1 MRPVNSNQLMPYRSV
16 CLSASFTIL
25 LACPLLAQNA
35 ASTGE
40 RRTMTAERMTSEEVI
55 ELDGLLD
62 EPSWQRAVPATDF
75 IQQDPVLGGTPTE
88 RTEVRIIFNR
98 DHLYMGVL
106 CFDSEPDKMLGN
118 TMKRDEFLRADDRFM
133 WVMDTFL
140 DQQSG

>member
-1 MRPVNSNQLMPYRSV
+1 MPYRSV

-75 IQQDPVLGGTPTE
+75 IQQDPVLEHRQNARKFESFSIAIIYIWEFYALIPNPT
-88 RTEVRIIFNR
+88 RCSAIR
-98 DHLYMGVL
+98 
-106 CFDSEPDKMLGN
+106 
-118 TMKRDEFLRADDRFM
+118 
-133 WVMDTFL
+133 
-140 DQQSG
+140 

>member
-55 ELDGLLD
+55 ELD
-62 EPSWQRAVPATDF
+62 
-75 IQQDPVLGGTPTE
+75 
-88 RTEVRIIFNR
+88 
-98 DHLYMGVL
+98 
-106 CFDSEPDKMLGN
+106 
-118 TMKRDEFLRADDRFM
+118 
-133 WVMDTFL
+133 
-140 DQQSG
+140 